1 MHLLSLVQGMTTLQ
15 QIVQDNLTLTFTQLR
30 ADKQLVSEIQRKL
43 ANLGLYPG
51 GQWID
56 GLYGPY
62 FETGLTEFCHA
73 FSLDNVDRQ
82 AIGATL
88 AQKLLRTLQLPY
100 IFEAARDQPYI
111 LAKLTAIQTNT
122 PTVDD
127 HVAFLDRTIKNSPF
141 ANQINQYPARLSQRP
156 DGKAVLSY
164 GESFQ
169 PVGAKKPVTF
179 DPYPNKGVKPQID
192 PQGLDFLDRNIES
205 GCLCIGSF
213 GPGESGINTHWLGR
227 NATKPL
233 QFLSATK
240 FIPILN
246 VICQV
251 NALSPQCDVDNC
263 MIGTDSQGKRYR
275 FYEMA
280 TDVVSY
286 DARIASSN
294 SLSAM
299 FKRFTQR
306 QELEDWI
313 KAITNNQAI
322 EFKGYYGETPFLA
335 NPELFDT
342 TAATTKPLLTA
353 APEVGTGNNYISAYD
368 LVRLISMLG
377 WHHHLSTDRRLPAA
391 QWRSLESLVRS
402 LGWDT
407 ARYLDVA
414 FEALGLV
421 NIVAEP
427 VLISK
432 LGLGNSALTYV
443 ALAQFIDRRHKTAKW
458 RTLAMALWAPNG
470 TDAERDTT
478 MAAAVTEIMRRIFA
492 EELA

>member
-1 MHLLSLVQGMTTLQ
+1 VL
-15 QIVQDNLTLTFTQLR
+15 N
-30 ADKQLVSEIQRKL
+30 
-43 ANLGLYPG
+43 
-51 GQWID
+51 
-56 GLYGPY
+56 
-62 FETGLTEFCHA
+62 
-73 FSLDNVDRQ
+73 
-82 AIGATL
+82 
-88 AQKLLRTLQLPY
+88 
-100 IFEAARDQPYI
+100 
-111 LAKLTAIQTNT
+111 KLTAIQKDT
-122 PTVDD
+122 PVVDD
-127 HVAFLDRTIKNSPF
+127 HVAFLDRTIKNSPI
-141 ANQINQYPARLSQRP
+141 ATQINQYPARLSQRP
-156 DGKAVLSY
+156 DGQSVVSY
-164 GESFQ
+164 GKSFQ
-169 PVGAKKPVTF
+169 PIATKKPVTF
-179 DPYPNKGVKPQID
+179 ESYPSKGTKPQIE

-205 GCLCIGSF
+205 GCVCIGSF
-213 GPGESGINTHWLGR
+213 VPGESGIKTHWLGR

-240 FIPILN
+240 FIPLLN

-251 NALSPQCDVDNC
+251 HALSPQCDIDNC

-275 FYEMA
+275 FYELA

-306 QELEDWI
+306 QDLEDWI
-313 KAITNNQAI
+313 KAITNNNAI
-322 EFKGYYGETPFLA
+322 EFKGYYGETPFIA

-342 TAATTKPLLTA
+342 TAGTTAPLLTA
-353 APEVGTGNNYISAYD
+353 APEVGTGNNYVSAYD

-391 QWRSLESLVRS
+391 QWRSLESLVRA

-407 ARYLDVA
+407 ARYVDVA
-414 FEALGLV
+414 LETLGLV
-421 NIVAEP
+421 NVMTEP
-427 VLISK
+427 VVISK

-443 ALAQFIDRRHKTAKW
+443 ALAQFIDRRQPTAKW

-478 MAAAVTEIMRRIFA
+478 MATAVTEIIRRIST